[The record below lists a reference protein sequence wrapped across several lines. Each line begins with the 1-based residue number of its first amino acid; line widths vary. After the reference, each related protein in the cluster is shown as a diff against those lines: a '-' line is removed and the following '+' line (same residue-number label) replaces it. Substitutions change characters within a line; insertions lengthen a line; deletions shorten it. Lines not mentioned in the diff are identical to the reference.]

1 MSLSLFSS
9 TKELESYEDR
19 GKCIVKTANIFRCAL
34 ISNLSTRLVV
44 SCKQKML
51 TLKEMA
57 HLTLRII
64 IFVPFERKILKQIYL
79 DTSLFSGFLNNL
91 LKGIKRHCVSAG
103 IVSYLSPHQH
113 NYIKNIN
120 SDLSVLVPKSE
131 QFRVID

>member
-1 MSLSLFSS
+1 
-9 TKELESYEDR
+9 
-19 GKCIVKTANIFRCAL
+19 
-34 ISNLSTRLVV
+34 
-44 SCKQKML
+44 ML
-51 TLKEMA
+51 TLKEMV